1 MRWLLLLAAAWACG
15 DDSAHDDRP
24 SIVAGS
30 AVLKGQLRSSFPWSA
45 DIVAG
50 EDITKEEIDAFALPS
65 GICLVRAIP
74 QSYWFERSVIVIELV
89 VVNGKWTVR
98 QFRWGI
104 QSDVA
109 FADEHGTVIPWFA
122 APLGNVTVESVGVAG
137 SASLKCAVR
146 LEHEERNGSRYT
158 VEGSFEVV
166 PHTNVEELPYEI
178 TRFIVD
184 TNLQVK

>member
-1 MRWLLLLAAAWACG
+1 MRMRWLLLLAAAWACG

-98 QFRWGI
+98 QFRW
-104 QSDVA
+104 
-109 FADEHGTVIPWFA
+109 FA